1 MHSKLCAQVEYQL
14 PYGEDRQRKG
24 RRGKMEAC
32 NENFDTREWVCC
44 TPHSDKWTSLF
55 EVLKVAFEKKKK
67 KEVLEACS
75 FENCSLEKVHLL
87 KQHTPPIH
95 ENR

>member
-1 MHSKLCAQVEYQL
+1 
-14 PYGEDRQRKG
+14 
-24 RRGKMEAC
+24 MEAC

-67 KEVLEACS
+67 KSWKLAA
-75 FENCSLEKVHLL
+75 L
-87 KQHTPPIH
+87 KTAALKKSTC
-95 ENR
+95 

>member
-24 RRGKMEAC
+24 RKGKMEAC

-67 KEVLEACS
+67 KKKSWKLAA
-75 FENCSLEKVHLL
+75 L
-87 KQHTPPIH
+87 KTAALKKSTC
-95 ENR
+95 